1 MKKIEKFNTESITN
15 IQMENLNPKNPVSEK
30 KKKKSLYGLMSKL
43 ETTKDLM
50 NLRIDQQKLFN
61 MNKEKQVFKSQQ
73 SKDLQ

>member
-1 MKKIEKFNTESITN
+1 
-15 IQMENLNPKNPVSEK
+15 MEILKPKNQVSEIKK

-43 ETTKDLM
+43 GTTKDLM

-61 MNKEKQVFKSQQ
+61 MNKEKQVSKSQQ

>member
-30 KKKKSLYGLMSKL
+30 KKKSLYGLMSKL

-50 NLRIDQQKLFN
+50 NLRIDQ
-61 MNKEKQVFKSQQ
+61 
-73 SKDLQ
+73 